1 MKLLLYKDELNS
13 FIESYE
19 SSVLKEYIKFSI
31 QPYETNGKQGVTDTY
46 WVKFDKEMDD
56 DANLLMN
63 FIFRAGTIHG
73 KNKNK

>member
-19 SSVLKEYIKFSI
+19 SSIVKEYIKFSI
-31 QPYETNGKQGVTDTY
+31 HPYASNGKEGVTDTY
-46 WVKFDKEMDD
+46 WVKFDESIDD
-56 DANLLMN
+56 DANLLN

-73 KNKNK
+73 KSLNQ